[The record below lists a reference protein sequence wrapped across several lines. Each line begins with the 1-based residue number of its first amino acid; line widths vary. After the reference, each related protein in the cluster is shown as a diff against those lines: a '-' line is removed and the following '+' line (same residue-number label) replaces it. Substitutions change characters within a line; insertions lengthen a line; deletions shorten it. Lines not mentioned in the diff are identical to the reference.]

1 MFEVELLRGELVPK
15 SEICSSSTSGN
26 TLTDKTDAREIEIDG
41 KSISPYA
48 LRRDSQPGLKNIL
61 LKGQMRYLE
70 DINAMIYLCSP
81 V

>member
-1 MFEVELLRGELVPK
+1 MFEIELLRSELVTK
-15 SEICSSSTSGN
+15 KEVGDN
-26 TLTDKTDAREIEIDG
+26 TLSDKMDTREIEIDG

-70 DINAMIYLCSP
+70 DINAVIYLCSP